1 MARSASSDLTQGKPL
16 KLLTA
21 FVIPMLIGNIVQQL
35 YSMAD
40 SIIIGRFVG
49 KGPFA
54 AIGTTMPV
62 LNIMIVVIIGFTVG
76 IGITTAMGVGAG
88 DTERVRNIVG
98 TAFLIS
104 GCLSIALMCL
114 GITFA
119 KPVLRLLKTPD
130 DIIGD
135 AATYLR
141 WNFGTCIGPIAY
153 NMFSNML
160 RSTGDS
166 RSPLFALIIS
176 SVLNVLLDLLFVLV
190 FHWGVA
196 GVAIATGIS
205 QIISAAY
212 CIFVLRVYN
221 ERYWCKRAN
230 VRFHKNIVLEI
241 LKYGMPVAA
250 SNLFASLGSV
260 FIQSLINVHGTTV
273 VAGYTA
279 ANKLDQLALYGIISV
294 GNASS
299 TFAGQN
305 IGAGKP
311 ERVKEGVRCAWII
324 GAVVCLVFGIILFFF
339 GGFAVQLFV
348 SGKETETIRVAVGFF
363 KIVSPFYI
371 IGCGMRIYMDTMR
384 GMGEVVI
391 PMAGSLTE
399 LAGKVAAA
407 FVLSM
412 AAGYEKL
419 WFAWPIG
426 WIAAFILLAVYYY
439 CFLWKKR
446 AAKNP

>member
-1 MARSASSDLTQGKPL
+1 MVVVA
-16 KLLTA
+16 
-21 FVIPMLIGNIVQQL
+21 
-35 YSMAD
+35 
-40 SIIIGRFVG
+40 
-49 KGPFA
+49 
-54 AIGTTMPV
+54 GTT
-62 LNIMIVVIIGFTVG
+62 
-76 IGITTAMGVGAG
+76 AGA
-88 DTERVRNIVG
+88 
-98 TAFLIS
+98 
-104 GCLSIALMCL
+104 
-114 GITFA
+114 
-119 KPVLRLLKTPD
+119 
-130 DIIGD
+130 
-135 AATYLR
+135 
-141 WNFGTCIGPIAY
+141 
-153 NMFSNML
+153 
-160 RSTGDS
+160 
-166 RSPLFALIIS
+166 
-176 SVLNVLLDLLFVLV
+176 
-190 FHWGVA
+190 
-196 GVAIATGIS
+196 
-205 QIISAAY
+205 
-212 CIFVLRVYN
+212 
-221 ERYWCKRAN
+221 
-230 VRFHKNIVLEI
+230 
-241 LKYGMPVAA
+241 
-250 SNLFASLGSV
+250 
-260 FIQSLINVHGTTV
+260 GTTV